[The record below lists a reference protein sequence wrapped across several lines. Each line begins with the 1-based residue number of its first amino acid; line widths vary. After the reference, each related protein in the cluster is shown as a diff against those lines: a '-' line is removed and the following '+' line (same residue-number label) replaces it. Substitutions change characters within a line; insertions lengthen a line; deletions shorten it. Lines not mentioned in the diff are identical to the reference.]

1 MTRLPAFKTQLRLA
15 RETLRFFYIQRIW
28 GFDVPTRPHLDPDAS
43 NWLELRLQRT
53 RLFLEFGSGGSTILA
68 NTLAV
73 PSITVESDRF
83 YGAAVRNAMR
93 NVDRTKMVI
102 PKMGITGR
110 WGMPFFFKRAKGPR
124 YVTAP
129 FELLDESFPDF
140 ILVDGRYRVGCALE
154 SARRAHMKGSIA
166 ELMLD
171 DYDDRPFY
179 HVLESYLGPPK
190 RIGRAA
196 VFAIGETP
204 ILEDAVRT
212 FITDPR

>member
-1 MTRLPAFKTQLRLA
+1 MRLPAFKRQLRLA
-15 RETLRFFYIQRIW
+15 REALRFFYIQRIW

-124 YVTAP
+124 
-129 FELLDESFPDF
+129 
-140 ILVDGRYRVGCALE
+140 
-154 SARRAHMKGSIA
+154 
-166 ELMLD
+166 
-171 DYDDRPFY
+171 
-179 HVLESYLGPPK
+179 
-190 RIGRAA
+190 
-196 VFAIGETP
+196 
-204 ILEDAVRT
+204 
-212 FITDPR
+212 